1 MFRWCWALSATVEAG
16 PLVVFEVL
24 HFAFVFAGGFEG
36 VEGAEVFAFV
46 GLGIYFPGIDAVLS
60 GF

>member
-1 MFRWCWALSATVEAG
+1 VVFEAG

-24 HFAFVFAGGFEG
+24 NLAFVFAGGFEG